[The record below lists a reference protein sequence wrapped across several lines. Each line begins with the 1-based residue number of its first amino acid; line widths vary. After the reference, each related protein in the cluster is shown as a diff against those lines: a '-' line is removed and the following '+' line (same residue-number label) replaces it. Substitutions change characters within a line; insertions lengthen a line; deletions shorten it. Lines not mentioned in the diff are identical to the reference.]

1 MRHLFALIVCFALS
15 ACMSAGTKVD
25 HQKVAQF
32 VKGKTTYAE
41 VIQQLGKPTRSTINS
56 DGVRTI
62 TYTYEQSQM
71 SASSFIP
78 FVGAFVGGTESENTT
93 VVMNFDKNSV
103 LVDYTATEGGMDMG
117 TGITSGRKQ

>member
-1 MRHLFALIVCFALS
+1 MRYLFAAFCFFALS
-15 ACMSAGTKVD
+15 ACMSYGTKVD
-25 HQKVAQF
+25 QEKVAQF

-41 VIQQLGKPTRSTINS
+41 VVRQLGKPNQSTINS

-62 TYTYEQSQM
+62 SYTYQQSQM

-78 FVGAFVGGTESENTT
+78 FVGLFVGGAESENTT

-103 LVDYTATEGGMDMG
+103 LTDYTATEGGMDMG
-117 TGITSGRKQ
+117 TGVTSGRKQ